1 MGHLFTV
8 CLSLGLACTLAS
20 VSLAEE
26 SADWGDD
33 WGEEW
38 QGETTNAHWL
48 TGYIEQAL
56 GSRWQSSAVN
66 DDTTLADSRIRLE
79 TNTQA
84 GAWRLTAKG
93 DVYYDGVLAD
103 WGGQLRELSAVASFN
118 AIDIKAGRQILTWG
132 TGDYLFIND
141 LFPKDWQSFFAGRD
155 DEYLKAASDAIKISY
170 YHDKANINL
179 VWTPEFDPDNYL
191 RGDYFSFYDRVSQ
204 SIAAPKFHADAP
216 NNSEMAMRLYQ
227 TLGSSEWA
235 LYAYDG
241 YYKSPNTINRQGLYT
256 FSRLQTIGGS
266 LRQPFAEGLINIEA
280 GYYHSQDDK
289 NGTNPLVSNSQWR
302 ALLGYEQELLTR
314 LTGSFQVY
322 VEHTTNYSALIK
334 NSPTPAIEPEQ
345 NRTVITSRL
354 SWRDV
359 RDKLSW
365 GVFLF
370 YSPSDEDGYLR
381 PNIGYR
387 WDDRWQFNLGAN
399 VFWGE
404 TKTTFFGQLEDN
416 NNVYARAR
424 WAF

>member
-66 DDTTLADSRIRLE
+66 DDTTLGDSRIRLE

-170 YHDKANINL
+170 
-179 VWTPEFDPDNYL
+179 V
-191 RGDYFSFYDRVSQ
+191 V
-204 SIAAPKFHADAP
+204 
-216 NNSEMAMRLYQ
+216 
-227 TLGSSEWA
+227 
-235 LYAYDG
+235 
-241 YYKSPNTINRQGLYT
+241 
-256 FSRLQTIGGS
+256 
-266 LRQPFAEGLINIEA
+266 
-280 GYYHSQDDK
+280 
-289 NGTNPLVSNSQWR
+289 
-302 ALLGYEQELLTR
+302 
-314 LTGSFQVY
+314 FQ
-322 VEHTTNYSALIK
+322 
-334 NSPTPAIEPEQ
+334 
-345 NRTVITSRL
+345 TSR
-354 SWRDV
+354 
-359 RDKLSW
+359 KL
-365 GVFLF
+365 
-370 YSPSDEDGYLR
+370 
-381 PNIGYR
+381 N
-387 WDDRWQFNLGAN
+387 
-399 VFWGE
+399 
-404 TKTTFFGQLEDN
+404 
-416 NNVYARAR
+416 
-424 WAF
+424 